1 MNQDIKTILWDF
13 DGVILDSMTVR
24 DWGFKDIFKDF
35 SKEHVI
41 KLLEYHHANGGL
53 SRYVKIRYFYENI
66 LGKLI
71 SEERVLEYAEAFSVL
86 MKQELTNTDNLI
98 VDAVSFIRENSRKF
112 SFHIV
117 SGSDQAELRFLCKEL
132 GLESY
137 FISIHGSPTPK
148 IQLVKTLLEEHGYD
162 NKNTCLIGDSINDFE
177 AAEANDI
184 SFYGYNNED
193 LNETG
198 AQYIDRL
205 QNFNFN

>member
-35 SKEHVI
+35 SKEQVI

-148 IQLVKTLLEEHGYD
+148 NQLVKTLLEEYGYD
-162 NKNTCLIGDSINDFE
+162 NKSTCLIGDSINDFE

>member
-35 SKEHVI
+35 SKEQVI

-184 SFYGYNNED
+184 SFYGYNN
-193 LNETG
+193 LFLLKTSK
-198 AQYIDRL
+198 AYIHS
-205 QNFNFN
+205 FKEV